1 MADLNL
7 IFKGGFSS
15 QTAAEE
21 SVGLTDAHKDQIG
34 HALQYLQCAW
44 SLVMI
49 PYGSKGPKQAGW
61 NTASELVDTKEKA
74 AHKLGGGLMN
84 MGLVHKPSGTCAIDV
99 DDEAWTRVIFD
110 EIGLDLDD
118 ILAAGPRILSKS
130 GRAKVL
136 FRAPVD
142 LELEKISWPK
152 PSPAG
157 PNERMVILELRAGA
171 NQDVLPPSLHPDG
184 HHYEW
189 ASGQAPWDYIEI
201 PEIPA
206 ALLEFWRLYS
216 DSTSRVRYE
225 VQQICPWKP
234 AVAAWAK
241 KTMPSRPRA
250 PGQEHQGII
259 SKYNQQTSCES
270 HLASAGYKQM
280 GTRWL
285 APSSSSK
292 LPGVV
297 VLTESGVQKV
307 YSHHASDP
315 LGDRL
320 AHDAFDLLVTL
331 VHNGNVDAAM
341 TEAAQACGV
350 DRHPPRHHPDVVID
364 FEALIE
370 ASTRKKNALRMP
382 ALRVEAENPAPAP
395 SDVPTYST
403 TPVDGV
409 RVAEGPGP
417 FPPHLLNAPGV
428 LREFMDWMLSTAQK
442 PQPILALAAS
452 LSIVSTVLAQKVK
465 SQTGLRTNLY
475 LVSVA
480 DTSAGKDHG
489 RKCLKVALQAAGL
502 ASMVGGE
509 EIASGQ
515 GLLARVT
522 KTPTTVFQPDEFG
535 LWMKSINAKN
545 SSAHLQQIITN
556 LMKLFTSAGTIYT
569 GTEYADQGNK
579 PRLDIEYPC
588 VNLHA
593 TTTPEPLFDSF
604 SSGDVASGNLN
615 RLLILFAPSGRFPMR
630 FADMTEP
637 PETLIL
643 WMKAARALMQG
654 MAGMTPGNPITIHMD
669 AQAEAMFATLYEYQ
683 QDQEEAKREGGTHH
697 LWGRCWEHAAKLA
710 LVAACAQHTNAQQFT
725 DLIRQGQVVVTAS
738 AASWAIDFT
747 KYVLTSM
754 EHEVSVRVADSE
766 FGQIT
771 QTVNRCITKAA
782 EKGLTNR
789 ELVKACRKYAGLM
802 PIQQDAVM
810 ESLKRMEAVLLV
822 QFKTQSGRGKPRMAW
837 VDSAFIS
844 DLETPTESV
853 GVNVGVNENE
863 GVQGD

>member
-1 MADLNL
+1 MADLSS
-7 IFKGGFSS
+7 IFNGGFNAAAAGPPSS
-15 QTAAEE
+15 
-21 SVGLTDAHKDQIG
+21 LTDMHKTQIE
-34 HALQYLQCAW
+34 HALAYLQCGW

-49 PYGSKGPKQAGW
+49 PYGSKGPKIAGW
-61 NTASELVDTKEKA
+61 NTPAELVDTKEKA
-74 AHKLGGGLMN
+74 AHKLGFGPMN
-84 MGLVHKPSGTCAIDV
+84 IGLVHKPSSTCAIDV
-99 DDEAWTRVIFD
+99 DDEAWARVILD
-110 EIGLDLDD
+110 EVGLDLDE
-118 ILAAGPRILSKS
+118 ILAAGPRILSKA

-136 FRAPVD
+136 FRAPDD
-142 LELEKISWPK
+142 LALEKVSWPK
-152 PSPAG
+152 PAPAG
-157 PNERMVILELRAGA
+157 ANERMVVLELRAGP

-189 ASGQAPWDYIEI
+189 APGQAPWDYAAGI
-201 PEIPA
+201 PEIPE
-206 ALLEFWRLYS
+206 ALLAFWRLY
-216 DSTSRVRYE
+216 TNPASRMREE
-225 VQQICPWKP
+225 VQDMCPWKP
-234 AVAAWAK
+234 APAAWAAK
-241 KTMPSRPRA
+241 EALPSRTRA

-259 SKYNQQTSCES
+259 SRYNQQTSCES
-270 HLASAGYKQM
+270 HLQQAGYKQV
-280 GTRWL
+280 GKRWL

-297 VLTESGVQKV
+297 ILSEGGVQKV

-331 VHNGNVDAAM
+331 GHNGNVEAAM
-341 TEAAQACGV
+341 SEAAQACGI
-350 DRHPPRHHPDVVID
+350 DRHPRRHHPDVMID
-364 FEALIE
+364 FDALVE
-370 ASTRKKNALRMP
+370 ASAQKKKALRTPVVHAPGDAP
-382 ALRVEAENPAPAP
+382 ANVPRAAVARVE
-395 SDVPTYST
+395 
-403 TPVDGV
+403 
-409 RVAEGPGP
+409 EGPGP
-417 FPPHLLNAPGV
+417 FPQHLLVQAPAV

-489 RKCLKVALQAAGL
+489 RKCLKTALQAAGL
-502 ASMVGGE
+502 ASMIGGE

-515 GLLARVT
+515 GLLSRVA
-522 KTPTTVFQPDEFG
+522 KMPTTVFQPDEFG
-535 LWMKSINAKN
+535 LWMKSINAKG

-579 PRLDIEYPC
+579 PRMDIEYPC

-604 SSGDVASGNLN
+604 TSGDVASGNLN
-615 RLLILFAPSGRFPMR
+615 RLLILFAPGGRFPMR
-630 FADMTEP
+630 FTDMTEP
-637 PETLIL
+637 PEHLVL

-669 AQAEAMFATLYEYQ
+669 ARAEALFADLYEYQ

-710 LVAACAQHTNAQQFT
+710 VVAACAQHPNAQAFT
-725 DLIRQGQVVVTAS
+725 DLIKQGQVVVDER
-738 AASWAIDFT
+738 AATWAIEFV

-754 EHEVSVRVADSE
+754 EHEVSTRVADSE

-771 QTVNRCITKAA
+771 QTVHRFITKAA
-782 EKGLTNR
+782 ERGLTSS
-789 ELVKACRKYAGLM
+789 ELGRICRKYAGLM

-810 ESLKRMEAVLLV
+810 ESLKRMEAVTLV
-822 QFKTQSGRGKPRMAW
+822 QFKTSSGRGKPRMAW
-837 VDSAFIS
+837 IDSAFF
-844 DLETPTESV
+844 PESLTV
-853 GVNVGVNENE
+853 ADDAAVNAAADGEA
-863 GVQGD
+863 GAQDD

>member
-1 MADLNL
+1 MADLSA
-7 IFKGGFSS
+7 IFKGGFSA
-15 QTAAEE
+15 TLAAET
-21 SVGLTDAHKDQIG
+21 GLTDAHKDQIG
-34 HALQYLQCAW
+34 HALHYLQCGW

-61 NTASELVDTKEKA
+61 NTPAELVTTKEKA
-74 AHKLGGGLMN
+74 TAKLGNGPMN

-99 DDEAWTRVIFD
+99 DDEAWARVIFD
-110 EIGLDLDD
+110 EVGLDLDD
-118 ILAAGPRILSKS
+118 ILAAGPRILSKA

-152 PSPAG
+152 PAPAG
-157 PNERMVILELRAGA
+157 TNERMVVLELRAGL

-189 ASGQAPWDYIEI
+189 AAGQAPWDYNGEI
-201 PEIPA
+201 PEIPP
-206 ALLEFWRLYS
+206 ALLDFWRLYS
-216 DSTSRVRYE
+216 NPASRLRDE
-225 VQQICPWKP
+225 VQDMCPWKP
-234 AVAAWAK
+234 APAAWAK
-241 KTMPSRPRA
+241 KTIPSRPRA

-270 HLASAGYKQM
+270 HLQAAGYKQV
-280 GTRWL
+280 GNRWL

-297 VLTESGVQKV
+297 VLNEGGVQKV

-331 VHNGNVDAAM
+331 VHNGNVEAAM
-341 TEAAQACGV
+341 TEAAQACGL

-370 ASTRKKNALRMP
+370 ASAQKKRALRTP
-382 ALRVEAENPAPAP
+382 AVHAPA
-395 SDVPTYST
+395 DVPADV
-403 TPVDGV
+403 PAAAPAAPAG
-409 RVAEGPGP
+409 RAEDGPGP

-502 ASMVGGE
+502 SSMIGGE

-515 GLLARVT
+515 GLLSRVA

-569 GTEYADQGNK
+569 GTEYADQGSK

-615 RLLILFAPSGRFPMR
+615 RLLILFAPGGRFPMR
-630 FADMTEP
+630 FTDMTEP
-637 PETLIL
+637 PEHLVL

-654 MAGMTPGNPITIHMD
+654 MAGMTPANPITIHMD
-669 AQAEAMFATLYEYQ
+669 ARAQALFAALYEYQ

-710 LVAACAQHTNAQQFT
+710 VVAACAQHTDAQEFT
-725 DLIRQGQVVVTAS
+725 DLIKQGQVVVTAN
-738 AASWAIDFT
+738 AATWAIDFT

-754 EHEVSVRVADSE
+754 EHEVSTRVADSE

-771 QTVNRCITKAA
+771 QTVHRFISKAA
-782 EKGLTNR
+782 EKGLTISQLAR
-789 ELVKACRKYAGLM
+789 ICRKFGGLM

-810 ESLKRMEAVLLV
+810 EALKRMEAVTLV
-822 QFKTQSGRGKPRMAW
+822 QFKPSSGRGPSRMAW
-837 VDSAFIS
+837 VDSAFIPDS
-844 DLETPTESV
+844 FTAADDAA
-853 GVNVGVNENE
+853 VNAAANEKA
-863 GVQGD
+863 GAQDD